1 MRIHVLTKEDTF
13 RSLVS
18 YDKEKKTT
26 TPTKQTNEHDIT
38 LSNIILA

>member
-18 YDKEKKTT
+18 YDKEKK
-26 TPTKQTNEHDIT
+26 KQQHQQNRQTNM
-38 LSNIILA
+38 ILHYLILY